1 MLPAKQ
7 SKVFHTKKGTP
18 YLKEP
23 GVVMIS
29 RPDVNMVGIDGFLW
43 GFDEE
48 LGFHEYILDGYK
60 SEDSLDNGTQ
70 LCKIAGQLCYMSFG
84 PNRTKNKDAERYF
97 KNIIKSGHGSV
108 LEHANF
114 SFLIYGI
121 SRSLTHELVRHR
133 AGMAYSQV
141 SQRYVDDSKLRFVER
156 PEFQENQML
165 HEQFEDRVDY
175 VAMSYKFTSSA
186 LMGQNFNEIESNLS
200 ITDARKAVNQA
211 ARSLLPNETEAPLVV
226 TGNVRA
232 WRHILEMRG
241 SAHAESEIRN
251 LAVKLYECLNEIEPI
266 LFQDFFTHEV
276 KGVGTCI
283 DRRQL

>member
-7 SKVFHTKKGTP
+7 SKVFHTKEGTP

-97 KNIIKSGHGSV
+97 KNIIRSGHGSV

-114 SFLIYGI
+114 SFLIYGV

-141 SQRYVDDSKLRFVER
+141 SQRYVDGSKLRFVER
-156 PEFQENQML
+156 PEFQGSDFLHQDFENRIDYAKSEYSKMAFNLVQ
-165 HEQFEDRVDY
+165 EQLGSGLEGTDKKKAINQ
-175 VAMSYKFTSSA
+175 VARA
-186 LMGQNFNEIESNLS
+186 I
-200 ITDARKAVNQA
+200 
-211 ARSLLPNETEAPLVV
+211 LPNETEAPIVA

-241 SAHAESEIRN
+241 SVHAESEIRN
-251 LAVKLYECLNEIEPI
+251 MAVKLYECINEIEPI
-266 LFQDFFTHEV
+266 LFQDFFTHKV
-276 KGVGTCI
+276 KDVGTCI
-283 DRRQL
+283 DRRPL

>member
-7 SKVFHTKKGTP
+7 SKVFHTKEGTP
-18 YLKEP
+18 YLKEA

-29 RPDVNMVGIDGFLW
+29 RPDVNMVGIDEFLW

-48 LGFHEYILDGYK
+48 LGFHEYLLDGYK

-84 PNRTKNKDAERYF
+84 PNRTKNKDADKYF
-97 KNIIKSGHGSV
+97 KNIIRSGHGSV

-114 SFLIYGI
+114 SFIIYGV

-141 SQRYVDDSKLRFVER
+141 SQRYVDGSKLRFVER
-156 PEFQENQML
+156 PEFQNVEFMHKAFETRIDSRSSEYAALAEYL
-165 HEQFEDRVDY
+165 HWDTELGWNK
-175 VAMSYKFTSSA
+175 SP
-186 LMGQNFNEIESNLS
+186 
-200 ITDARKAVNQA
+200 TDAKKSVNQT
-211 ARSLLPNETEAPLVV
+211 ARAILPNETEAPIVA

-241 SAHAESEIRN
+241 SVHAESEIRN
-251 LAVKLYECLNEIEPI
+251 MAVKLYECLNEVEPV
-266 LFQDFFTHEV
+266 LFQDLFTHEV

-283 DRRQL
+283 DRRPL